1 MAAKI
6 NMRLDKNPMPS
17 QDPNVRNKNF
27 LEVALGYTEE
37 QALDEA
43 ARCLHCKNH
52 PCVDGCPVNVR
63 IPEFIAKIVERDYEG
78 AYQVIH
84 QTSSLPAVCGRVC
97 PQESQCEMHCVR
109 GKKGDPV
116 GIGRLERF
124 VADWHNAH
132 STEAPEKPQPN
143 GHKVAVVGSG
153 PAGLTCAG
161 DLAKKGY
168 DVTVFEALHLAG
180 GVLVYGIP
188 EFRLPKSIV
197 QKEVDGLKA
206 MGVKVETNTVVGRT
220 ITIDELMEE
229 NGFEAVFIGSGA
241 GLPMFMNIP
250 GENLK
255 GVYSA
260 NEFLTRIN
268 LMKAYLPDSD
278 TPIMV
283 GFEDCRAHYKHPEK
297 VVVTGTPVRGDFFTV
312 TKQQAKEKL
321 GMNDGRKLIVSF
333 WGSLGS
339 NAMNRAMAE
348 FLALESAKE
357 PFYHI
362 HGVGEICWKPMQQWM
377 HDDGLEITEHP
388 ALDVREYIYDMATV
402 MRAADLVIC
411 RAGASTLSEL
421 TALGVP
427 AILVPSPNVTNHHQ
441 EKNAALLGDHG
452 AALVLP
458 EEGLDGKKLF
468 AAAAGILNDPQRMET
483 MSQNMAALG
492 IPDATKRIY
501 DTVMTLL
508 K

>member
-1 MAAKI
+1 
-6 NMRLDKNPMPS
+6 
-17 QDPNVRNKNF
+17 
-27 LEVALGYTEE
+27 
-37 QALDEA
+37 
-43 ARCLHCKNH
+43 
-52 PCVDGCPVNVR
+52 
-63 IPEFIAKIVERDYEG
+63 
-78 AYQVIH
+78 
-84 QTSSLPAVCGRVC
+84 
-97 PQESQCEMHCVR
+97 
-109 GKKGDPV
+109 
-116 GIGRLERF
+116 
-124 VADWHNAH
+124 
-132 STEAPEKPQPN
+132 
-143 GHKVAVVGSG
+143 
-153 PAGLTCAG
+153 
-161 DLAKKGY
+161 
-168 DVTVFEALHLAG
+168 
-180 GVLVYGIP
+180 
-188 EFRLPKSIV
+188 
-197 QKEVDGLKA
+197 
-206 MGVKVETNTVVGRT
+206 
-220 ITIDELMEE
+220 
-229 NGFEAVFIGSGA
+229 
-241 GLPMFMNIP
+241 
-250 GENLK
+250 
-255 GVYSA
+255 
-260 NEFLTRIN
+260 
-268 LMKAYLPDSD
+268 
-278 TPIMV
+278 MV

-312 TKQQAKEKL
+312 TKQQAKERL
-321 GMNDGRKLIVSF
+321 GMNNGRKLIVSF

-377 HDDGLEITEHP
+377 HDDGLEITKHP